1 MGMWSKRGA
10 LACLVVGLA
19 ACAPTM
25 EPYTPT
31 SKSVDQDPDK
41 LYAAAVRVFLRRGWG
56 FQSRDPQARAVETG
70 WFPYA
75 QLRIAAKPKFR
86 ASFRVIISR
95 GLIEV
100 FTSCGIMTGATVAT
114 GEDRCGSER
123 PIGIN
128 VREQELVADILQE
141 VQRQGLSDAPVGYAT
156 APVGFRSRV
165 CTSSSRRVRSASSPR
180 LCAGSSR
187 RRSPPGCSRRWQVRD
202 EQRVHR
208 RPRLHRAPLP
218 AAARSGPASGHRR
231 PSRGARE
238 VRDEQRVHRRAR
250 VHRAPLRRAG
260 HPTMR
265 S

>member
-156 APVGFRSRV
+156 APVGFAPGYAPAPPAV
-165 CTSSSRRVRSASSPR
+165 YVPPPPPGYAPAPPGAGLPPVAVVGGKCATSSECTGDLVCIAHHCQP
-180 LCAGSSR
+180 
-187 RRSPPGCSRRWQVRD
+187 PPGA
-202 EQRVHR
+202 
-208 RPRLHRAPLP
+208 APPPVIVAPP
-218 AAARSGPASGHRR
+218 AAPEKCATSSECTGELVCIAHRC
-231 PSRGARE
+231 
-238 VRDEQRVHRRAR
+238 V
-250 VHRAPLRRAG
+250 APG
-260 HPTMR
+260 TQP
-265 S
+265 